1 SERTRCISS
10 IGFRTIL
17 TLRALSINALKSS
30 LNSSRCSQPSWI
42 DVEGLYFLSGT
53 RILYLGIML
62 SHR

>member
-1 SERTRCISS
+1 LCSCSQVHTGPVSLYSITFYNEFLAARERVV
-10 IGFRTIL
+10 
-17 TLRALSINALKSS
+17 
-30 LNSSRCSQPSWI
+30 QPSWI